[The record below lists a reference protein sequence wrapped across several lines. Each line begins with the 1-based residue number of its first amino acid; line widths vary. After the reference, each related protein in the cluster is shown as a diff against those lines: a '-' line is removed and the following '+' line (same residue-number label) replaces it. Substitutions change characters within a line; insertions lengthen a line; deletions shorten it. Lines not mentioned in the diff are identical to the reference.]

1 MMAIIMSSA
10 PERDIL
16 LGLEPFRWSNDAA
29 TNYEITLEKMSRVVG
44 LYSNLARRPDTSAA
58 DEARYR
64 AEMSRWVDVRRTLR
78 AQDTDAVEA
87 VRRECTEL
95 IARLSAML

>member
-1 MMAIIMSSA
+1 MMPIIMSSA

-16 LGLEPFRWSNDAA
+16 LGLEPFAWSNAA
-29 TNYEITLEKMSRVVG
+29 STNYEITLEKMSRVVG
-44 LYSNLARRPDTSAA
+44 LYANLTDRPGVSAEDVA
-58 DEARYR
+58 TYR
-64 AEMSRWVDVRRTLR
+64 AEMARWGEVRLALDVR
-78 AQDTDAVEA
+78 DVDAVEA